1 MLWLAQVCIEVCN
14 CYTTIVVASLLVVGV
29 IAVDAAVVVDD
40 VAAAVAE
47 VPCYWESRSLS
58 VV

>member
-1 MLWLAQVCIEVCN
+1 MLWLEQVCIEVCN

-29 IAVDAAVVVDD
+29 IAVDAVVVDD
-40 VAAAVAE
+40 VAAVVAE
-47 VPCYWESRSLS
+47 VPCCWESRSLS

>member
-1 MLWLAQVCIEVCN
+1 MLWLEQVCIEVCN
-14 CYTTIVVASLLVVGV
+14 CYTTIVVASLLVVDV
-29 IAVDAAVVVDD
+29 IAGDAVVVDG

-47 VPCYWESRSLS
+47 VPCCLGSKSLS